1 MSLPVVPRPWDHLQ
15 VETWAPDMV
24 GHSSSFPQHIRQ
36 KCSQCVSGNEALYR
50 QKASLAGADTIGY
63 DKRGTLEEAKKDS
76 SKRCCKKSVIGTSGK
91 KRRFKNKKRHWYKRI
106 LLDMTK
112 EALHK
117 KPKKTLQR
125 GAAKKASLV
134 QAEKR
139 GASKTKSVIGTSGY
153 DWI

>member
-63 DKRGTLEEAKKDS
+63 DKRGTSQEAKKDS

-106 LLDMTK
+106 RLDMTK
-112 EALHK
+112 EARQE
-117 KPKKTLQR
+117 KPKR
-125 GAAKKASLV
+125 PF
-134 QAEKR
+134 KR
-139 GASKTKSVIGTSGY
+139 GTSSTKSVIITSGKMRHFSKTKKG
-153 DWI
+153 D